1 MSIPI
6 VVEISL
12 SLIFIYLVLSL
23 LASEIQELIATVL
36 QWRAVHLKES
46 IEGLLS
52 GNSADRFDE
61 ARALANQIYDHPA
74 IQGLNQEAKGILA
87 RLPRLLTQIW
97 PWRVFGSRKSGPS
110 YIASETFA
118 SSLVDTLGLRKLV
131 QRVNAIRLKSSLEQV
146 LGSVDYQA
154 IEVQVRNAIRAYD
167 NGRMTLDEVVAVTG
181 AELKKSNPVK
191 FDAVFG
197 AAGLDPQRSK
207 ELAGQL
213 GIYLV
218 DILEAAYVY
227 SSLSWRAQLCRRV
240 IAAIDGNPKQPAP
253 RDLGTALRQLQSWTD
268 LPRQTRKTLAI
279 VGLAWGQ
286 KNGEIDIQSIR
297 DRDPAELKAYGLHPD
312 DLRLVPQAELFYK
325 SFFAYETVRNSIVGQ
340 TTIESVEGTLRSL
353 RDQPEVSDLFA
364 DTLDQ
369 TLSVLSMILV
379 YPDVRSLV
387 EKMPLSAL
395 EGIQSP
401 VRRLQLNLDNVAIQ
415 MEQLQGEI
423 AHWMDR
429 SMDRAS
435 GVYKRNAKLVAFLI
449 GLTMAIAS
457 NADTFEMVDQLAKE
471 PTLRSSIASLVE
483 KLPVDQAFDEKG
495 RLNSKLAQEL
505 EQSYPVLPMGWTEAS
520 RRELAQAT
528 DPRRIETL
536 TVYVKHILGWGL
548 TGMAISMGAAFW
560 YDILGKFMNIKNVGK
575 RSAEAPTN
583 QTGNN
588 ASRA

>member
-23 LASEIQELIATVL
+23 LASEIQELISTVL

-61 ARALANQIYDHPA
+61 ARVLANQIYDHPA
-74 IQGLNQEAKGILA
+74 IQGLNHEAKGLLA
-87 RLPRLLTQIW
+87 RLPRLLSQLM

-118 SSLVDTLGLRKLV
+118 STLVDTLGLHKLV
-131 QRVNAIRLKSSLEQV
+131 QRVNAIRLKSSLERL
-146 LGSVDYQA
+146 LGPVDYQK
-154 IEVQVRNAIRAYD
+154 IELEVRNAIRAYD
-167 NGRMTLDEVVAVTG
+167 NGRMTLDEVVALTG
-181 AELKKSNPVK
+181 AELKKVNSEQFEK
-191 FDAVFG
+191 FFG
-197 AAGLDPQRSK
+197 PIQSQ
-207 ELAGQL
+207 ELVGRL

-240 IAAIDGNPKQPAP
+240 IVAIDGSPDQPAP
-253 RDLGTALRQLQSWTD
+253 RDLGVALRQMQTWQD

-286 KNGEIDIQSIR
+286 KNGEIDIQEITH
-297 DRDPAELKAYGLHPD
+297 RDPSELRAYGLGPD
-312 DLRLVPQAELFYK
+312 DLQLVPQAELFYK

-340 TTIESVEGTLRSL
+340 TSIESVEETLRSL
-353 RDQPEVSDLFA
+353 RETPEVSDLFA

-379 YPDVRSLV
+379 YPDVRGLV

-401 VRRLQLNLDNVAIQ
+401 VRRLQLKLDSVAIQ

-423 AHWMDR
+423 AHWMDL

-449 GLTMAIAS
+449 GLTMAIGA
-457 NADTFEMVDQLAKE
+457 NANTFDMVDQLAKE

-483 KLPVDQAFDEKG
+483 RLPVDQAFDEQG
-495 RLNSKLAQEL
+495 RLRPEIVDDLNR
-505 EQSYPVLPMGWTEAS
+505 SYPSLPVGWTEAS
-520 RRELAQAT
+520 RRELAQAR
-528 DPRRIETL
+528 DPRRLETL
-536 TVYVKHILGWGL
+536 GVYLRHILGWGL

-560 YDILGKFMNIKNVGK
+560 YDILGKVMTIKNVGK
-575 RSAEAPTN
+575 RTVSTSAGT
-583 QTGNN
+583 TDGNS
-588 ASRA
+588 SRV

>member
-61 ARALANQIYDHPA
+61 ARELANQIYDHPA
-74 IQGLNQEAKGILA
+74 IQGLNHEAKGLLA
-87 RLPRLLTQIW
+87 RLPRLLSQLW
-97 PWRVFGSRKSGPS
+97 PWAVFGSRKSGPS

-131 QRVNAIRLKSSLEQV
+131 QRVNAIRLKSSLERL
-146 LGSVDYQA
+146 LGPIDYQNV
-154 IEVQVRNAIRAYD
+154 ELQVRNAIRAYD
-167 NGRMTLDEVVAVTG
+167 NGRLTLDEVVALTG
-181 AELKKSNPVK
+181 EEVKKASPEK
-191 FDAVFG
+191 FAQLFG
-197 AAGLDPQRSK
+197 EGQTQDLAA
-207 ELAGQL
+207 QL

-218 DILEAAYVY
+218 DILEAAYIY

-240 IAAIDGNPKQPAP
+240 IVAVDGAPVGQAEADRAP
-253 RDLGTALRQLQSWTD
+253 RNLAATLRQLQSWRD

-286 KNGEIDIQSIR
+286 KNGEIDIQAINNLE
-297 DRDPAELKAYGLHPD
+297 PGELRAYGLSPE

-325 SFFAYETVRNSIVGQ
+325 SFFAYETVRNSIAGQ
-340 TTIESVEGTLRSL
+340 TSIETVEGTLRSL
-353 RDQPEVSDLFA
+353 RDTPEVSELFA

-379 YPDVRSLV
+379 YPDVRGLV

-401 VRRLQLNLDNVAIQ
+401 VRRLQLKLDSVAIQ

-449 GLTMAIAS
+449 GLTMAIGS
-457 NADTFEMVDQLAKE
+457 NADTFKMVDQLAKE

-483 KLPVDQAFDEKG
+483 KLPADQAFDEKG
-495 RLNSKLAQEL
+495 RLNPKLVAEL
-505 EQSYPVLPMGWTEAS
+505 DQAYPSLPVGWTEAS
-520 RRELAQAT
+520 RRELAQANT
-528 DPRRIETL
+528 PTL
-536 TVYVKHILGWGL
+536 DTVTVYVKHILGWGL
-548 TGMAISMGAAFW
+548 TGLAISMGAGFW
-560 YDILGKFMNIKNVGK
+560 YDILGKVMSIKNVGK
-575 RSAEAPTN
+575 RSTDAPA
-583 QTGNN
+583 QSSNN